1 MRALQCEPPFDC
13 YWFIERSQRRVKQL
27 QALQP
32 QFPDRQIVIQQGDCN
47 EILRDTIVP
56 QISFASKQR
65 GLVFLD
71 PYGLQVEWATIEL
84 LAKAKTFDVF
94 VNFSLMGVIRQLK
107 LNELPTKQ
115 EATLDKVM
123 SDIEWIQK
131 IYQPSEQLP
140 LPLFGDPH
148 LTRDIIRAEWL
159 ARLYT
164 NQIGTLFS
172 FISQPVIMRNSR
184 NAPLYALF
192 LASHNERAV
201 KIVDDIF
208 KRYERLRDV
217 GQ

>member
-32 QFPDRQIVIQQGDCN
+32 QFPDRQIVIRQGDGN

-71 PYGLQVEWATIEL
+71 PYGLQVEWATVKL

-94 VNFSLMGVIRQLK
+94 VNFSLMAVIRQLK
-107 LNELPTKQ
+107 MNKPPTKQ
-115 EATLDKVM
+115 VATSLDKVM
-123 SDIEWIQK
+123 GDVDWVQK
-131 IYQPSEQLP
+131 IYQPPKQPS
-140 LPLFGDPH
+140 LFGDPQ
-148 LTRDIIRAEWL
+148 LTRDTIRAEWL

-172 FISQPVIMRNSR
+172 FVSQPVIMMNSR

-208 KRYERLRDV
+208 KRYEHLRDL

>member
-1 MRALQCEPPFDC
+1 M
-13 YWFIERSQRRVKQL
+13 
-27 QALQP
+27 
-32 QFPDRQIVIQQGDCN
+32 
-47 EILRDTIVP
+47 
-56 QISFASKQR
+56 
-65 GLVFLD
+65 
-71 PYGLQVEWATIEL
+71 

-140 LPLFGDPH
+140 LPLFGDPQ
-148 LTRDIIRAEWL
+148 LTRDTIRAEWL

-164 NQIGTLFS
+164 NQISTLFS
-172 FISQPVIMRNSR
+172 FISQPVIMMNSR

-208 KRYERLRDV
+208 KRYEHLRDV